1 MGMHKLKNFGIH
13 GPEDVA
19 PSARSSWSRNCNIN
33 IDKTVRRVSVPG
45 GFFGGEGKK
54 YIAEGELFVPQQRHI
69 DREFL
74 NELSGFCLREKRFLF
89 FLSKVYK
96 NKH

>member
-1 MGMHKLKNFGIH
+1 MHELKNFGIH

-45 GFFGGEGKK
+45 GFFVGQGRNTLQKGSC
-54 YIAEGELFVPQQRHI
+54 
-69 DREFL
+69 
-74 NELSGFCLREKRFLF
+74 LSRRKGVKIVNF
-89 FLSKVYK
+89 
-96 NKH
+96 